1 MEIVFTERAQKDLKY
16 WRDVKDA
23 KIQER
28 ISALLKSI
36 METPFTGIGKPEPL
50 RYDLSGYW
58 SRRIS
63 KEHRLVYG
71 VQRSI
76 ITVISLRFHY

>member
-1 MEIVFTERAQKDLKY
+1 MEIAFTERAQNDLKY
-16 WRDVKDA
+16 WRDINDA

-28 ISALLKSI
+28 ISVLLKSI

-71 VQRSI
+71 VQRGI